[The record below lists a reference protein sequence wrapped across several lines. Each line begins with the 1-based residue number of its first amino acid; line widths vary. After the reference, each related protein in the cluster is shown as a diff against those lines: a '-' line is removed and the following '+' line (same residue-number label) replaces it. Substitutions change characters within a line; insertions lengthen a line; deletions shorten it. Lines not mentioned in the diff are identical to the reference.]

1 MGKKMYLVFLAI
13 GAWVLSLSP
22 ASLAY
27 ADIRP
32 AVNQD
37 APPLYSAG
45 LFRLESERSYKLS
58 LQIMMGILNSH
69 SVIERDR
76 SLALITRLRK
86 DLLKV
91 TEKNE
96 KANKA
101 MNRAN
106 NALNDQMDGLLTISN
121 KNVAAMYDVNENLL
135 NKLNF
140 LSFALESITEDKNS
154 RIAALALRQASLAQ
168 RMAKITL
175 LRSLDKTQAKK
186 EGLLVDLNQSRIEFV
201 NGLGLLGNEVEND
214 KALKER
220 LQLAQQQ
227 WMFYEKA
234 LHAPNLTHK
243 ELRNISN
250 TSDRIAQMMVEMVR
264 LEFGMPPDPKMT
276 AAPQ

>member
-1 MGKKMYLVFLAI
+1 MKKISYLL
-13 GAWVLSLSP
+13 GACLLSLSQFSP
-22 ASLAY
+22 AY

-32 AVNQD
+32 TVTNV
-37 APPLYSAG
+37 APALYSAG

-58 LQIMMGILNSH
+58 LQMVMGILNSH
-69 SVIERDR
+69 STIERDR
-76 SLALITRLRK
+76 SLALIARLRK
-86 DLLKV
+86 DLVKV

-101 MNRAN
+101 MTRAT
-106 NALNDQMDGLLTISN
+106 NALSDQISGLQNISS
-121 KNVAAMYDVNENLL
+121 KNVAEMYDVNENLL

-140 LSFALESITEDKNS
+140 LSFALESSTEDKNS

-168 RMAKITL
+168 RMAKIVL

-201 NGLGLLGNEVEND
+201 NGMGLLSNEIEND
-214 KALKER
+214 KAHKER
-220 LQLAQQQ
+220 LALAQQQ

-234 LHAPNLTHK
+234 LRSTSFTAE
-243 ELRNISN
+243 ELRNIST

-264 LEFGMPPDPKMT
+264 LEFGMVPDPKVI
-276 AAPQ
+276 AGQ

>member
-1 MGKKMYLVFLAI
+1 MKKIAYLI
-13 GAWVLSLSP
+13 GACLLSLSQVSP
-22 ASLAY
+22 AY

-32 AVNQD
+32 VVNNV

-58 LQIMMGILNSH
+58 LQMVMGILNSH

-76 SLALITRLRK
+76 SLALIARLRK
-86 DLLKV
+86 DLVKV

-101 MNRAN
+101 MTRAT
-106 NALNDQMDGLLTISN
+106 NALSDQIEGLQHISS
-121 KNVAAMYDVNENLL
+121 KNVAEMYDINENLL

-140 LSFALESITEDKNS
+140 LSFALEASTEDKNS

-168 RMAKITL
+168 RMAKIVL

-201 NGLGLLGNEVEND
+201 NGMGLLSNEIEND
-214 KALKER
+214 KAHKER
-220 LQLAQQQ
+220 LALAQQQ

-234 LHAPNLTHK
+234 LRSTSFTAE
-243 ELRNISN
+243 ELRNIST

-264 LEFGMPPDPKMT
+264 LEFGMVPDPKVI
-276 AAPQ
+276 AGQ